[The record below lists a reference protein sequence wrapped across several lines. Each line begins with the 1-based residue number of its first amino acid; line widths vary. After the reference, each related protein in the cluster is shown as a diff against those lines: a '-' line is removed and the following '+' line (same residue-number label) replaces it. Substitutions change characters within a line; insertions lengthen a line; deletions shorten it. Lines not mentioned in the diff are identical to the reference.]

1 MIPVLLSWA
10 EELPV
15 APSCPPF
22 GENSQIHGFFISVP
36 CHELCFKALLPG
48 KSWQVKH
55 TTAGLTVWVTAPRSS
70 SVQPVPQSSG
80 PHPTEVQQAK
90 VQVSSQ
96 VNNRASTLT
105 ALHLPTVQSYLS
117 HSILPH
123 LSVLPIQTTAVW
135 LRLRSYSNTHGVKA
149 SSPNPHTQGA
159 LQHQL
164 LRHCPYGVTSPSSFT
179 CHTRSLPQVP
189 VAAQNSS
196 ACTVHRTGMR
206 TQAPLP
212 PAFGHRH
219 LRYPEH

>member
-1 MIPVLLSWA
+1 MLQTTASR
-10 EELPV
+10 EEL
-15 APSCPPF
+15 A
-22 GENSQIHGFFISVP
+22 GETHNSG
-36 CHELCFKALLPG
+36 
-48 KSWQVKH
+48 
-55 TTAGLTVWVTAPRSS
+55 TDRVWITAPRSS
-70 SVQPVPQSSG
+70 SARPVPQSLG
-80 PHPTEVQQAK
+80 PHPTDEQQAK

-96 VNNRASTLT
+96 VNNRASTFT

-123 LSVLPIQTTAVW
+123 LSVLSIQTTAVW
-135 LRLRSYSNTHGVKA
+135 LRSRSYSNTHGVKA
-149 SSPNPHTQGA
+149 SSPNPHSKTDLGLRDTQGA
-159 LQHQL
+159 LQHLL
-164 LRHCPYGVTSPSSFT
+164 LRHCPYGVTSPSTFT

-212 PAFGHRH
+212 PAFGHSH